1 MLYAKSNP
9 IETLR
14 EHTDE
19 LLEQRDILKCCYETS
34 INKLDFLGKEKFW
47 KWLDFVI
54 EFHDVGKAFSPFQKL
69 IRSRMDIEINEPE
82 ILTDLENNIG
92 HNFIS
97 PAFINYGYLDI
108 EDDWDLMDVLI
119 QIIVY
124 HHERD
129 IFIDEEFKD
138 LVQKALDKDLINKV
152 DEIQNEF
159 NIRYHIKTK
168 ELSNIYLQGIEKR
181 IDKNHKYYNL
191 YIMLK
196 GILHR
201 LDHSASA
208 HEVVECSSVM
218 NIGEQTENYLMKEFG
233 SLREVQSFA
242 KSNID
247 KNIILIASTGVGK
260 TETALIWIDKDKAF
274 FTLPLR
280 VSINALFDRTKN
292 IAGVEES
299 NDAFLGL
306 LHSTAVD
313 YLEES
318 NQENSNEIVDLAKL
332 LSCKLTFSTIDQIF
346 KFPFLYRGYEKVYS
360 TLAYSKVV
368 IDEIQAY
375 SPEIAAV
382 LVKGIEMI
390 HKIGGKFMI
399 MTATMPTIYID
410 ELEKR
415 GVIERGVRDSNIA
428 ESTYNTRKIRHCI
441 AIVKN
446 SIDENLEKIIQSG
459 MNKKILVIVNTVKSA
474 VEKYELIEEIVKSK
488 GIDINVNLLHS
499 MYIQEDRVKLE
510 KYIKEFASS
519 NSKGIWITT
528 QLVEA
533 SLDIDFDELHTEN
546 STLDSLFQR
555 FGRCY
560 RSREYEENSPNIFIY
575 TEKATGIGSIYDKDI
590 VEKGLELLEGTI
602 NDEAYFKITE
612 DDKVKMVDKLYS
624 KESLKGTA
632 FQKNFNRA
640 LEILDTITP
649 YSLGS
654 REAQNILRN
663 IEGYTVIPEDI
674 YNKIEETLIKDYKN
688 LGQEL
693 TEAYSNEDQQ
703 LIHEIKSKRKKV
715 RREII
720 KKSVNIPKYKA
731 KQNIV
736 DIDVKGLEDLKIL
749 LYKYDIHEN
758 KHTKQIFGKGV
769 LMDKEME
776 QII

>member
-9 IETLR
+9 VETLR

-19 LLEQRDILKCCYETS
+19 LLKQMNVLRESYGKN
-34 INKLDFLGKEKFW
+34 INSLDFLEEEIFW
-47 KWLDFVI
+47 QLLDFVI
-54 EFHDVGKAFSPFQKL
+54 EFHDIGKAFSPFQEL
-69 IRSRMDIEINEPE
+69 IKSRMDTKINEPK
-82 ILTDLENNIG
+82 IVTHLENNVG
-92 HNFIS
+92 HNYLS
-97 PAFINYGYLDI
+97 PAFIDYSYIDRKKNKELRA
-108 EDDWDLMDVLI
+108 VLN
-119 QIIVY
+119 QVIVY

-129 IFIDEEFKD
+129 IFIDKDFKN
-138 LVQKALDKDLINKV
+138 LIQKILDEDLINKV
-152 DEIQNEF
+152 YELQHEF
-159 NIRYHIKTK
+159 KVRYPIKTEK
-168 ELSNIYLQGIEKR
+168 LSKVYLQSVEKR

-208 HEVVECSSVM
+208 HEIVECNSNM
-218 NIGEQTENYLMKEFG
+218 NIGEYTEKHLVKEFG

-242 KSNID
+242 KSNRN
-247 KNIILIASTGVGK
+247 KNIILIASTGMGK

-292 IAGVEES
+292 IIGVGEA
-299 NDAFLGL
+299 NDTFLGL
-306 LHSTAVD
+306 LHSTAID

-318 NQENSNEIVDLAKL
+318 NQGNSNEIVDLAKL

-390 HKIGGKFMI
+390 HKIGGRFMI

-410 ELEKR
+410 ELKKR
-415 GVIERGVRDSNIA
+415 GVMNSNLA
-428 ESTYNTRKIRHCI
+428 DLTCNTEKIRHCVS
-441 AIVKN
+441 IVEN
-446 SIDENLEKIIQSG
+446 SIDENLGKIIQSG
-459 MNKKILVIVNTVKSA
+459 MNKKVLVIVNTVKSA
-474 VEKYELIEEIVKSK
+474 VEKYELIEEIVKPK
-488 GIDINVNLLHS
+488 GIDVNLNLLHS
-499 MYIQEDRVKLE
+499 MYIQEDRAKLE
-510 KYIKEFASS
+510 KYIKEFADSDS
-519 NSKGIWITT
+519 NGIWITT

-590 VEKGLELLEGTI
+590 VEKGLELLKTFI
-602 NDEAYFKITE
+602 NGKEC
-612 DDKVKMVDKLYS
+612 VKMKEKYKVEMVKILYS
-624 KESLKGTA
+624 KESLEGTA
-632 FQKNFNRA
+632 FEKRFTSA
-640 LEILDTITP
+640 LNILDTITP

-654 REAQNILRN
+654 KDAQNILRN

-674 YNKIEETLIKDYKN
+674 YNKIEETLIKDYEE

-693 TEAYSNEDQQ
+693 INAYSNDDRQ
-703 LIHEIKSKRKKV
+703 LINKIKSKRKKA

-720 KKSVNIPKYKA
+720 KKTVNLPIYKA
-731 KQNIV
+731 KQNVI
-736 DIDVKGLEDLKIL
+736 DIQVKGLEDLKIL

-769 LMDKEME
+769 LISNEID
-776 QII
+776 QFI

>member
-9 IETLR
+9 VETLR

-19 LLEQRDILKCCYETS
+19 LLKQMNILRDYYGTNITSLNFLK
-34 INKLDFLGKEKFW
+34 KERFW
-47 KWLDFVI
+47 QLLDFVI

-69 IRSRMDIEINEPE
+69 IRSRMDIETNESK
-82 ILTDLENNIG
+82 IVTHLENNIG
-92 HNFIS
+92 HNYLS
-97 PAFINYGYLDI
+97 PAFIDYSSIDRSRDRELRA
-108 EDDWDLMDVLI
+108 VLN
-119 QIIVY
+119 QVIVY

-129 IFIDEEFKD
+129 TFIDKDFRNLIQKILEE
-138 LVQKALDKDLINKV
+138 DLINKV
-152 DEIQNEF
+152 YELQHEF
-159 NIRYHIKTK
+159 KIRYPIRT
-168 ELSNIYLQGIEKR
+168 EQLSKAYIQSVIKR
-181 IDKNHKYYNL
+181 IDKNHKYYHL

-208 HEVVECSSVM
+208 HEVVECNSVI
-218 NIGEQTENYLMKEFG
+218 NVGEHTENYLMKEFG

-242 KSNID
+242 KSNRD

-306 LHSTAVD
+306 LHSTAID

-410 ELEKR
+410 ELKKR
-415 GVIERGVRDSNIA
+415 GVIDSNLA
-428 ESTYNTRKIRHCI
+428 ELTCNTEKIRHCVS
-441 AIVKN
+441 IVES
-446 SIDENLEKIIQSG
+446 SINENLDKIIQSG
-459 MNKKILVIVNTVKSA
+459 INKKVLVIVNTVKSA

-488 GIDINVNLLHS
+488 GIDTNLNLLHS
-499 MYIQEDRVKLE
+499 MYTQEDRARLE
-510 KYIKEFASS
+510 KYIKEFA
-519 NSKGIWITT
+519 NSDRNGIWITT

-560 RSREYEENSPNIFIY
+560 RSREYKENSPNIFVY

-590 VEKGLELLEGTI
+590 VEKGLELLKNSIKRKECLKM
-602 NDEAYFKITE
+602 EEKYKVEMVKI
-612 DDKVKMVDKLYS
+612 LYS
-624 KESLKGTA
+624 KESLEDTDFKEKFTS
-632 FQKNFNRA
+632 A
-640 LEILDTITP
+640 LDILDTITP

-654 REAQNILRN
+654 KDAQDILRN

-674 YNKIEETLIKDYKN
+674 YNEIEETLIKNYKN

-693 TEAYSNEDQQ
+693 TEAYSNEDRQ
-703 LIHEIKSKRKKV
+703 LIHEIKSKRKKI

-736 DIDVKGLEDLKIL
+736 DINVKGLEDLKIL

-758 KHTKQIFGKGV
+758 EHTKQIFGKGV
-769 LMDKEME
+769 LIDKEVD

>member
-9 IETLR
+9 VETLR

-19 LLEQRDILKCCYETS
+19 LLKQMNVLRESYGKN
-34 INKLDFLGKEKFW
+34 INSLDFLEEEIFW
-47 KWLDFVI
+47 QLLDFVI
-54 EFHDVGKAFSPFQKL
+54 EFHDIGKAFSPFQEL
-69 IRSRMDIEINEPE
+69 IKSRMDTKINEPK
-82 ILTDLENNIG
+82 IVTYLENNVG
-92 HNFIS
+92 HNYLS
-97 PAFINYGYLDI
+97 PAFIDYSYIGRKKNKELRA
-108 EDDWDLMDVLI
+108 VLN
-119 QIIVY
+119 QVIVY

-129 IFIDEEFKD
+129 IFIDKDFKN
-138 LVQKALDKDLINKV
+138 LIQKILDEDLINKV
-152 DEIQNEF
+152 YELQHEF
-159 NIRYHIKTK
+159 KVRYPIKTEK
-168 ELSNIYLQGIEKR
+168 LSKVYLQSVEKR

-208 HEVVECSSVM
+208 HEVVECNNVI

-233 SLREVQSFA
+233 SLREAQSFA
-242 KSNID
+242 KSNRN
-247 KNIILIASTGVGK
+247 KNIILIASTGMGK

-280 VSINALFDRTKN
+280 VSINALFDRAKN
-292 IAGVEES
+292 IVGVGES
-299 NDAFLGL
+299 NDTFLGL
-306 LHSTAVD
+306 LHSTAID

-318 NQENSNEIVDLAKL
+318 NQENSSEIVDLAKL

-390 HKIGGKFMI
+390 HKIGGRFMI

-410 ELEKR
+410 ELKKR
-415 GVIERGVRDSNIA
+415 GVMNSNLA
-428 ESTYNTRKIRHCI
+428 ELTCNTEKIRHCVS
-441 AIVKN
+441 IVEN
-446 SIDENLEKIIQSG
+446 SIDENLGKIIQSG
-459 MNKKILVIVNTVKSA
+459 MNKKVLVIVNTVKSA
-474 VEKYELIEEIVKSK
+474 VEKYELIEEIVKPK
-488 GIDINVNLLHS
+488 GIDVNLNLLHS
-499 MYIQEDRVKLE
+499 MYIQEDRAKLE
-510 KYIKEFASS
+510 KYIKEFA
-519 NSKGIWITT
+519 NSDRNGIWITT

-590 VEKGLELLEGTI
+590 VEKGLELLKTFI
-602 NDEAYFKITE
+602 NGKEC
-612 DDKVKMVDKLYS
+612 VKMKEKYKVEMVKILYS
-624 KESLKGTA
+624 KESLEGTA
-632 FQKNFNRA
+632 FEKRFTSA
-640 LEILDTITP
+640 LNILDTITP

-654 REAQNILRN
+654 KDAQNILRN

-674 YNKIEETLIKDYKN
+674 YNKIEETLIKDYEE

-693 TEAYSNEDQQ
+693 INAYSNDDRQ
-703 LIHEIKSKRKKV
+703 LINKIKSKRKKA

-720 KKSVNIPKYKA
+720 KKTVNLPIYKA
-731 KQNIV
+731 KQNVI
-736 DIDVKGLEDLKIL
+736 DIQVKGLEDLKIL
-749 LYKYDIHEN
+749 LYKYDIYEN

-769 LMDKEME
+769 LISNEID
-776 QII
+776 QFI

>member
-9 IETLR
+9 VETLR

-19 LLEQRDILKCCYETS
+19 LLKQMNILREYYGTS
-34 INKLDFLGKEKFW
+34 INSLNFLDEEMFW
-47 KWLDFVI
+47 KLLDFVI
-54 EFHDVGKAFSPFQKL
+54 EFHDIGKAFSPFQKL
-69 IRSRMDIEINEPE
+69 IRSRMSIETNEPE
-82 ILTDLENNIG
+82 IVTHLENDIG
-92 HNFIS
+92 HNYIS
-97 PAFINYGYLDI
+97 PAFIDYSRVDMGKDR
-108 EDDWDLMDVLI
+108 ELMSVLN
-119 QIIVY
+119 QVIVY

-129 IFIDEEFKD
+129 VFIDKDFKC
-138 LVQKALDKDLINKV
+138 LIQKLLDEDLINKV
-152 DEIQNEF
+152 YELQNDF
-159 NIRYHIKTK
+159 KVRYPIKTK
-168 ELSNIYLQGIEKR
+168 KLSKVYLQSVEKR
-181 IDKNHKYYNL
+181 IDKNHRYYNL

-208 HEVVECSSVM
+208 HEVVECNSNM
-218 NIGEQTENYLMKEFG
+218 NIGEYTEKHLIKEFG
-233 SLREVQSFA
+233 SLREVQAFA
-242 KSNID
+242 KLNRS
-247 KNIILIASTGVGK
+247 KNIILIASTGMGK

-280 VSINALFDRTKN
+280 VSINALFDRAKN
-292 IAGVEES
+292 IVGVGDS
-299 NDAFLGL
+299 NDTFLGL

-313 YLEES
+313 YLEEG

-346 KFPFLYRGYEKVYS
+346 KFPFLYKGYEKVYS

-390 HKIGGKFMI
+390 HKIGGRFMI

-410 ELEKR
+410 ELKKR
-415 GVIERGVRDSNIA
+415 GVIDSNIA
-428 ESTYNTRKIRHCI
+428 ILTKNTTKIRHCV

-446 SIDENLEKIIQSG
+446 LIDKNLEKIIQSG
-459 MNKKILVIVNTVKSA
+459 MNKKVLVIVNTVKSA

-499 MYIQEDRVKLE
+499 MYIQEDRAKLE
-510 KYIKEFASS
+510 KYIKEFA
-519 NSKGIWITT
+519 NSDRNGIWITT

-560 RSREYEENSPNIFIY
+560 RNREYKENSPNIFIY
-575 TEKATGIGSIYDKDI
+575 TEKATGIGSIYDETI
-590 VEKGLELLEGTI
+590 VKNGLELLKAFI
-602 NDEAYFKITE
+602 NGKEC
-612 DDKVKMVDKLYS
+612 VKMEEKYKVEMVKILYS
-624 KESLKGTA
+624 KESLEGTA
-632 FQKNFNRA
+632 FKKRFTSA
-640 LEILDTITP
+640 LNILDTITP

-654 REAQNILRN
+654 KDAQNILRN

-674 YNKIEETLIKDYKN
+674 YNKIEETLIKNYKN

-693 TEAYSNEDQQ
+693 TEAYSNEDRQ
-703 LIHEIKSKRKKV
+703 LINEIKSKRKKA

-720 KKSVNIPKYKA
+720 KKSVNIPVYKA

-736 DIDVKGLEDLKIL
+736 DINIKGLEDLKIL

-769 LMDKEME
+769 IIGKEID
-776 QII
+776 QFI

>member
-9 IETLR
+9 VETLR

-19 LLEQRDILKCCYETS
+19 LLKQMNMLRECYGTN
-34 INKLDFLGKEKFW
+34 INSLNFLEVERFW
-47 KWLDFVI
+47 QLLDFVI
-54 EFHDVGKAFSPFQKL
+54 EFHDIGKAFSPFQKL
-69 IRSRMDIEINEPE
+69 IRSRMDIEVNEPK
-82 ILTDLENNIG
+82 IVTHLENNIG
-92 HNFIS
+92 HNYLS
-97 PAFINYGYLDI
+97 PAFIDYRYIDRKKDRELRA
-108 EDDWDLMDVLI
+108 VLI
-119 QIIVY
+119 QVIVY

-129 IFIDEEFKD
+129 VFIDKD
-138 LVQKALDKDLINKV
+138 FRNLIQKILDEDLINKGY
-152 DEIQNEF
+152 ELQHEF
-159 NIRYHIKTK
+159 KVRYPIRTE
-168 ELSNIYLQGIEKR
+168 ELSNTYLQSVIKR

-208 HEVVECSSVM
+208 HEIVECNSNM
-218 NIGEQTENYLMKEFG
+218 NIGEYTEKHLVKEFG

-242 KSNID
+242 KSNRN
-247 KNIILIASTGVGK
+247 KNIILIASTGMGK

-280 VSINALFDRTKN
+280 VSINALFDRAKN
-292 IAGVEES
+292 IIGVGEA
-299 NDAFLGL
+299 NDTFLGL
-306 LHSTAVD
+306 LHSTAID

-410 ELEKR
+410 ELKKR
-415 GVIERGVRDSNIA
+415 DVIDSNLA
-428 ESTYNTRKIRHCI
+428 DLTCNTEKIRHCVS
-441 AIVKN
+441 IVEN
-446 SIDENLEKIIQSG
+446 SIDENLDKIIQSG
-459 MNKKILVIVNTVKSA
+459 MNKKVLVIVNTVKSA
-474 VEKYELIEEIVKSK
+474 VEKYELIEEIVKTK
-488 GIDINVNLLHS
+488 GVDVNLNLLHS
-499 MYIQEDRVKLE
+499 MYIQEDRAKLE
-510 KYIKEFASS
+510 KYIKEFA
-519 NSKGIWITT
+519 NSDRNGIWITT

-590 VEKGLELLEGTI
+590 VEKGLELLKTFI
-602 NDEAYFKITE
+602 NGKEC
-612 DDKVKMVDKLYS
+612 VKMKEKYKVEMVKILYS
-624 KESLKGTA
+624 KESLEGTA
-632 FQKNFNRA
+632 FEKRFTSA
-640 LEILDTITP
+640 LNILDTITP

-654 REAQNILRN
+654 KDAQNILRN

-674 YNKIEETLIKDYKN
+674 YNKIEKTLLKDYEA
-688 LGQEL
+688 LGKEL
-693 TEAYSNEDQQ
+693 TEAYSNEDRES
-703 LIHEIKSKRKKV
+703 INEIKSKRKK
-715 RREII
+715 
-720 KKSVNIPKYKA
+720 S
-731 KQNIV
+731 
-736 DIDVKGLEDLKIL
+736 
-749 LYKYDIHEN
+749 
-758 KHTKQIFGKGV
+758 
-769 LMDKEME
+769 
-776 QII
+776 

>member
-9 IETLR
+9 VETLR

-19 LLEQRDILKCCYETS
+19 LLKQMNILREYYGTS
-34 INKLDFLGKEKFW
+34 INSLNFLDEEMFW
-47 KWLDFVI
+47 KLLDFVI
-54 EFHDVGKAFSPFQKL
+54 EFHDIGKAFSPFQKL
-69 IRSRMDIEINEPE
+69 IRSRMSIETNEPE
-82 ILTDLENNIG
+82 IVTHLENDIG
-92 HNFIS
+92 HNYIS
-97 PAFINYGYLDI
+97 PAFIDYSRVDMGKDR
-108 EDDWDLMDVLI
+108 ELMSVLN
-119 QIIVY
+119 QVIVY

-129 IFIDEEFKD
+129 VFIDKDFKC
-138 LVQKALDKDLINKV
+138 LIQKLLDEDLINKV
-152 DEIQNEF
+152 YELQNDF
-159 NIRYHIKTK
+159 KVRYPIKTK
-168 ELSNIYLQGIEKR
+168 KLSKVYLQSVEKR
-181 IDKNHKYYNL
+181 IDKNHRYYNL
-191 YIMLK
+191 YVMLK

-208 HEVVECSSVM
+208 HEVVECNSNM
-218 NIGEQTENYLMKEFG
+218 NIGEYTEKHLIKEFG
-233 SLREVQSFA
+233 SLREVQAFA
-242 KSNID
+242 KLNRS
-247 KNIILIASTGVGK
+247 KNIILIASTGMGK

-280 VSINALFDRTKN
+280 VSINALFDRAKN
-292 IAGVEES
+292 IVGVEDS
-299 NDAFLGL
+299 NDTFLGL

-346 KFPFLYRGYEKVYS
+346 KFPFLYKGYEKVYS

-390 HKIGGKFMI
+390 HKIGGRFMI

-410 ELEKR
+410 ELKKR
-415 GVIERGVRDSNIA
+415 GVIDSNIA
-428 ESTYNTRKIRHCI
+428 ILTKNTTKIRHCV

-446 SIDENLEKIIQSG
+446 SIDKNLEKIIQSG
-459 MNKKILVIVNTVKSA
+459 MNKKVLVIVNTVKSA

-499 MYIQEDRVKLE
+499 MYIQEDRAKLE
-510 KYIKEFASS
+510 KYIKEFA
-519 NSKGIWITT
+519 NSDRNGIWITT

-560 RSREYEENSPNIFIY
+560 RNREYKENSPNIFIY
-575 TEKATGIGSIYDKDI
+575 TEKATGIGSIYDETI
-590 VEKGLELLEGTI
+590 VKNGLELLKAFI
-602 NDEAYFKITE
+602 NGKEC
-612 DDKVKMVDKLYS
+612 VKMEEKYKVEMVKILYS
-624 KESLKGTA
+624 KESLEGTA
-632 FQKNFNRA
+632 FKKRFTSA
-640 LEILDTITP
+640 LNILDTITP

-654 REAQNILRN
+654 KDAQNILRN

-674 YNKIEETLIKDYKN
+674 YNKIEETLIKNYKN

-693 TEAYSNEDQQ
+693 TEAYSNEDRQ
-703 LIHEIKSKRKKV
+703 LINEIKSKRKKA

-720 KKSVNIPKYKA
+720 KKSVNIPVYKA

-736 DIDVKGLEDLKIL
+736 DINIKGLEDLKIL

-769 LMDKEME
+769 IIGKEID
-776 QII
+776 QFI

>member
-1 MLYAKSNP
+1 MIYAKSNP
-9 IETLR
+9 VETLR

-19 LLEQRDILKCCYETS
+19 LLEQRNILKCCYDTS

-47 KWLDFVI
+47 EWLDFVI
-54 EFHDVGKAFSPFQKL
+54 EFHDVGKVFSPFQKL

-82 ILTDLENNIG
+82 IITNLENNIG

-108 EDDWDLMDVLI
+108 EDDWDLMDMLNQV
-119 QIIVY
+119 IVY

-129 IFIDEEFKD
+129 IFIDEDFKD
-138 LVQKALDKDLINKV
+138 LVQKVLDKDLINKV

-159 NIRYHIKTK
+159 NVRYHIKTK
-168 ELSNIYLQGIEKR
+168 KLSNIYLQGIEKR

-191 YIMLK
+191 YVMLK

-208 HEVVECSSVM
+208 HEVVECNSNM
-218 NIGEQTENYLMKEFG
+218 NIGEYTEKHLIKEFG
-233 SLREVQSFA
+233 SLREVQAFA
-242 KSNID
+242 KLNRS
-247 KNIILIASTGVGK
+247 KNIILIASTGMGK

-274 FTLPLR
+274 FTLPLK
-280 VSINALFDRTKN
+280 VSINALFDRAKN
-292 IAGVEES
+292 IVGVEDS
-299 NDAFLGL
+299 NDTFLGL

-346 KFPFLYRGYEKVYS
+346 KFPFLYKGYEKVYS

-390 HKIGGKFMI
+390 HKIGGRFMI

-410 ELEKR
+410 ELKKR
-415 GVIERGVRDSNIA
+415 GVIDSNIA
-428 ESTYNTRKIRHCI
+428 ILTKNTTKIRHCV

-446 SIDENLEKIIQSG
+446 SIDKNLEKIIQSG
-459 MNKKILVIVNTVKSA
+459 MNKKVLVIVNTVKSA

-499 MYIQEDRVKLE
+499 MYIQEDRAKLE
-510 KYIKEFASS
+510 KYIKEFA
-519 NSKGIWITT
+519 NSDRNGIWITT

-560 RSREYEENSPNIFIY
+560 RSREYKENSPNIFIY
-575 TEKATGIGSIYDKDI
+575 TEKATGIGSIYDETI
-590 VEKGLELLEGTI
+590 VKNGLELLKAFI
-602 NDEAYFKITE
+602 NGKEC
-612 DDKVKMVDKLYS
+612 VKMEEKYKVEMVKILYS
-624 KESLKGTA
+624 KESLEGTA
-632 FQKNFNRA
+632 FKKRFTSA
-640 LEILDTITP
+640 LNILDTITP

-654 REAQNILRN
+654 KDAQNILRN

-674 YNKIEETLIKDYKN
+674 YNKIEETLVKDYKV
-688 LGQEL
+688 LGKEL
-693 TEAYSNEDQQ
+693 TEAYSNEDRQ
-703 LIHEIKSKRKKV
+703 LINEIKSKRKKA

-720 KKSVNIPKYKA
+720 KKSVNIPIYKA

-736 DIDVKGLEDLKIL
+736 DINIKGLEDLKIL

-769 LMDKEME
+769 IIGKEID
-776 QII
+776 QFI

>member
-19 LLEQRDILKCCYETS
+19 LLEQRNILKCCYDTS
-34 INKLDFLGKEKFW
+34 INKLDFLGKEEFW

-54 EFHDVGKAFSPFQKL
+54 EFHDVGKSFSPFQKL

-82 ILTDLENNIG
+82 IITNLENNIG

-97 PAFINYGYLDI
+97 PAFINYGCLNI
-108 EDDWDLMDVLI
+108 EDDWDLMDVLN

-129 IFIDEEFKD
+129 IFIDEDFKD
-138 LVQKALDKDLINKV
+138 LVQKVLDKDLINKV
-152 DEIQNEF
+152 GQIKSEF
-159 NIRYHIKTK
+159 NIRYPIKTK
-168 ELSNIYLQGIEKR
+168 KLSNIYLQGIEKR

-191 YIMLK
+191 YVMLK

-208 HEVVECSSVM
+208 HEVVECNSNM
-218 NIGEQTENYLMKEFG
+218 NIGEHTENYLMKEFG
-233 SLREVQSFA
+233 SLREAQSFA
-242 KSNID
+242 KSNRD
-247 KNIILIASTGVGK
+247 KNIILIASTGIGK

-280 VSINALFDRTKN
+280 ISINALFDRAKN
-292 IAGVEES
+292 IAGVEDS
-299 NDAFLGL
+299 NDTFLGL
-306 LHSTAVD
+306 LHSTAID

-410 ELEKR
+410 ELKKR
-415 GVIERGVRDSNIA
+415 GVMDSNLT
-428 ESTYNTRKIRHCI
+428 ELTCNTEKIRHCVS
-441 AIVKN
+441 IVES
-446 SIDENLEKIIQSG
+446 SINENLDKIIQSG
-459 MNKKILVIVNTVKSA
+459 ISKKVLVIVNTVKSA
-474 VEKYELIEEIVKSK
+474 VEKYELIEDMISSK
-488 GIDINVNLLHS
+488 GIDTNVNLLHS
-499 MYIQEDRVKLE
+499 MYIQEDRAKLE
-510 KYIKEFASS
+510 KYIKEFADSDS
-519 NSKGIWITT
+519 NGIWVTT

-546 STLDSLFQR
+546 SILDSLFQR

-575 TEKATGIGSIYDKDI
+575 TEKATGIGSIYDEKI
-590 VEKGLELLEGTI
+590 VKNGLELLKTSI
-602 NDEAYFKITE
+602 NGKECLRMEEKHKVEMVKI
-612 DDKVKMVDKLYS
+612 LYS
-624 KESLKGTA
+624 KESLEGTD
-632 FQKNFNRA
+632 FKKKFTSA
-640 LEILDTITP
+640 LNILDTITP

-654 REAQNILRN
+654 KDAQNILRN

-693 TEAYSNEDQQ
+693 KEAYSNEDQQ

-758 KHTKQIFGKGV
+758 EHTKQIFGKGV
-769 LMDKEME
+769 LIDKEVE

>member
-9 IETLR
+9 VETLR
-14 EHTDE
+14 EHTNE
-19 LLEQRDILKCCYETS
+19 LLEQRNLLKYCYNTS

-47 KWLDFVI
+47 EWLDFVI

-82 ILTDLENNIG
+82 IITNLENNIG

-108 EDDWDLMDVLI
+108 EDDWDLMDVLN

-129 IFIDEEFKD
+129 IFIDEDFKD
-138 LVQKALDKDLINKV
+138 LVQKVLDKDLINKV

-208 HEVVECSSVM
+208 HEIVECNSNM
-218 NIGEQTENYLMKEFG
+218 NIGEYTEKHLVKEFG

-242 KSNID
+242 KSNRN
-247 KNIILIASTGVGK
+247 KNIILIASTGMGK

-280 VSINALFDRTKN
+280 VSINALFDRAKN
-292 IAGVEES
+292 IVGVGES
-299 NDAFLGL
+299 NDTLLGL
-306 LHSTAVD
+306 LHSTAID
-313 YLEES
+313 YLEEN

-346 KFPFLYRGYEKVYS
+346 KFPFLYKGYEKVYS

-390 HKIGGKFMI
+390 HKIGGRFMI
-399 MTATMPTIYID
+399 MTATMPKIYID

-415 GVIERGVRDSNIA
+415 GVIDSNIA
-428 ESTYNTRKIRHCI
+428 KAIYNTKKIRHCVS
-441 AIVKN
+441 IVEN
-446 SIDENLEKIIQSG
+446 SIDGSLEKVIQSG
-459 MNKKILVIVNTVKSA
+459 MNKKVLVIVNTVKSA
-474 VEKYELIEEIVKSK
+474 IEKYELIEDIVKSK

-510 KYIKEFASS
+510 KYIKEFADSDS
-519 NSKGIWITT
+519 NGIWITT

-560 RSREYEENSPNIFIY
+560 RSREYEETSPNIFIY
-575 TEKATGIGSIYDKDI
+575 TEKVTGIGSIYDKKI
-590 VEKGLELLEGTI
+590 IKKGLELLRGYI
-602 NDEAYFKITE
+602 KNKVFFKITE
-612 DDKVKMVDKLYS
+612 DDKVEMVNKLYS
-624 KESLKGTA
+624 KEGLKETD
-632 FQKNFNRA
+632 FQENFNRA
-640 LEILDTITP
+640 LDILDTITP

-654 REAQNILRN
+654 KEAQNILRN

-674 YNKIEETLIKDYKN
+674 YNKIEKTLIKDYEE

-693 TEAYSNEDQQ
+693 TEAYSNDDRE
-703 LIHEIKSKRKKV
+703 LINEIKFKRKKA

-720 KKSVNIPKYKA
+720 KKTVNLPIYKA
-731 KQNIV
+731 KQNIM
-736 DIDVKGLEDLKIL
+736 DIKVKGLEDLKIL

-758 KHTKQIFGKGV
+758 EHTKQIFGKGV
-769 LMDKEME
+769 IIGKEID
-776 QII
+776 QFI

>member
-1 MLYAKSNP
+1 MIYAKSNP
-9 IETLR
+9 VETLR

-19 LLEQRDILKCCYETS
+19 LLKQMNVLRECYGTN
-34 INKLDFLGKEKFW
+34 INRLNFLEEERFW
-47 KWLDFVI
+47 QLLDFVI
-54 EFHDVGKAFSPFQKL
+54 EFHDIGKSFSPFQKL
-69 IRSRMDIEINEPE
+69 IRSKIDIETNEPK
-82 ILTDLENNIG
+82 IVTHLENNVG
-92 HNFIS
+92 HNYLS
-97 PAFINYGYLDI
+97 PAFIDYSYVDKEKDRELRA
-108 EDDWDLMDVLI
+108 VLN
-119 QIIVY
+119 QVIVY

-129 IFIDEEFKD
+129 IFIDKDFKT
-138 LVQKALDKDLINKV
+138 LIQKILDEDLINKV
-152 DEIQNEF
+152 YELQHEFKVRYPIRTEKLSKVYIQSV
-159 NIRYHIKTK
+159 I
-168 ELSNIYLQGIEKR
+168 KR

-208 HEVVECSSVM
+208 HEIVECNSNM
-218 NIGEQTENYLMKEFG
+218 NIGEYTEKHLVKEFG

-242 KSNID
+242 KSNRN
-247 KNIILIASTGVGK
+247 KNIILIASTGMGK

-280 VSINALFDRTKN
+280 VSINALFDRAKN
-292 IAGVEES
+292 IVGVGES
-299 NDAFLGL
+299 NDTFLGL
-306 LHSTAVD
+306 LHSTAID
-313 YLEES
+313 YLEEN

-346 KFPFLYRGYEKVYS
+346 KFPFLYKGYEKVYS

-390 HKIGGKFMI
+390 HKIGGRFMI
-399 MTATMPTIYID
+399 MTATMPKIYID

-415 GVIERGVRDSNIA
+415 GVIDSNIA
-428 ESTYNTRKIRHCI
+428 KATYNTKKIRHCVS
-441 AIVKN
+441 IVEN
-446 SIDENLEKIIQSG
+446 SIDGSLEKVIQSG
-459 MNKKILVIVNTVKSA
+459 MNKKVLVIVNTVKSA
-474 VEKYELIEEIVKSK
+474 IEKYELVEDIVKSK

-499 MYIQEDRVKLE
+499 MYIQEDRAKLE
-510 KYIKEFASS
+510 KYIKEFADSDS
-519 NSKGIWITT
+519 NGIWITT

-560 RSREYEENSPNIFIY
+560 RSREYEETSPNIFIY
-575 TEKATGIGSIYDKDI
+575 TEKATGIGSIYDKKI
-590 VEKGLELLEGTI
+590 IKKGLELLRGYI
-602 NDEAYFKITE
+602 KNKVFFKITE
-612 DDKVKMVDKLYS
+612 DDKVEMVNKLYS
-624 KESLKGTA
+624 KEGLKETD
-632 FQKNFNRA
+632 FQENFNRA
-640 LEILDTITP
+640 LDILDTITP

-654 REAQNILRN
+654 KEAQNILRN

-674 YNKIEETLIKDYKN
+674 YNKIEKTLIKDYEE

-693 TEAYSNEDQQ
+693 TEAYSNDDRE
-703 LIHEIKSKRKKV
+703 LINEIKFKRKKA

-720 KKSVNIPKYKA
+720 KKTVNLPIYKA
-731 KQNIV
+731 KQNIM
-736 DIDVKGLEDLKIL
+736 DIKVKGLEDLKIL

-758 KHTKQIFGKGV
+758 EHTKQIFGKGV
-769 LMDKEME
+769 IIGKEID
-776 QII
+776 QFI

>member
-9 IETLR
+9 VETLR

-19 LLEQRDILKCCYETS
+19 LLKQMNILREYYGTS
-34 INKLDFLGKEKFW
+34 INSLNFLDEEMFW
-47 KWLDFVI
+47 KLLDFVI
-54 EFHDVGKAFSPFQKL
+54 EFHDIGKAFSPFQKL
-69 IRSRMDIEINEPE
+69 IRSRMSIETNEPE
-82 ILTDLENNIG
+82 IVTHLENDIG
-92 HNFIS
+92 HNYIS
-97 PAFINYGYLDI
+97 PAFIDYSRVDMGKDR
-108 EDDWDLMDVLI
+108 ELMSVLN
-119 QIIVY
+119 QVIVY

-129 IFIDEEFKD
+129 VFIDKDFKC
-138 LVQKALDKDLINKV
+138 LIQKLLDEDLINKV
-152 DEIQNEF
+152 YELQNDF
-159 NIRYHIKTK
+159 KVRYPIKTK
-168 ELSNIYLQGIEKR
+168 KLSKVYLQSVEKR
-181 IDKNHKYYNL
+181 IDKNHRYYNL

-208 HEVVECSSVM
+208 HEVVECNSNM
-218 NIGEQTENYLMKEFG
+218 NIGEYTEKHLIKEFG
-233 SLREVQSFA
+233 SLREVQAFA
-242 KSNID
+242 KLNKS
-247 KNIILIASTGVGK
+247 KNIILIASTGMGK

-280 VSINALFDRTKN
+280 VSINALFDRAKN
-292 IAGVEES
+292 IVGIKDS
-299 NDAFLGL
+299 NDTFLGL

-332 LSCKLTFSTIDQIF
+332 LSCKLTFSTIEQIF
-346 KFPFLYRGYEKVYS
+346 KFPFLYKGYEKVYS

-390 HKIGGKFMI
+390 HKIGGRFMI

-410 ELEKR
+410 ELKKR
-415 GVIERGVRDSNIA
+415 GVIDSNIA
-428 ESTYNTRKIRHCI
+428 ILTKNTTKIRHCV

-446 SIDENLEKIIQSG
+446 SIDKNLEKIIQSG
-459 MNKKILVIVNTVKSA
+459 MNKKVLVIVNTVKSA

-499 MYIQEDRVKLE
+499 MYIQEDRAKLE
-510 KYIKEFASS
+510 KYIKEFA
-519 NSKGIWITT
+519 NSDRNGIWITT

-560 RSREYEENSPNIFIY
+560 RSREYKENSPNIFIY
-575 TEKATGIGSIYDKDI
+575 TEKATGIGSIYDETI
-590 VEKGLELLEGTI
+590 VKNGLELLKAFI
-602 NDEAYFKITE
+602 NGKEC
-612 DDKVKMVDKLYS
+612 VKMEEKYKVEMVKILYS
-624 KESLKGTA
+624 KESLEGTA
-632 FQKNFNRA
+632 FKKRFTSA
-640 LEILDTITP
+640 LNILDTITP

-654 REAQNILRN
+654 KDAQNILRN

-693 TEAYSNEDQQ
+693 TEAYSNEDRQ
-703 LIHEIKSKRKKV
+703 LINEIKSKRKKA

-720 KKSVNIPKYKA
+720 KKSGNIPIYKA

-736 DIDVKGLEDLKIL
+736 DINIKGLEDLKIL

-769 LMDKEME
+769 IIGKEID
-776 QII
+776 QFI

>member
-9 IETLR
+9 VETLR

-19 LLEQRDILKCCYETS
+19 LLKQMNMLRECYGTN
-34 INKLDFLGKEKFW
+34 INSLNFLEVERFW
-47 KWLDFVI
+47 QLLDFVI
-54 EFHDVGKAFSPFQKL
+54 EFHDIGKAFSPFQKL
-69 IRSRMDIEINEPE
+69 IRSRMDIEVNEPK
-82 ILTDLENNIG
+82 IVTHLENNIG
-92 HNFIS
+92 HNYLS
-97 PAFINYGYLDI
+97 PAFIDYRYIDRKKDRELRA
-108 EDDWDLMDVLI
+108 VLI
-119 QIIVY
+119 QVIVY

-129 IFIDEEFKD
+129 VFIDKD
-138 LVQKALDKDLINKV
+138 FRNLIQKILDEDLINKGY
-152 DEIQNEF
+152 ELQHEF
-159 NIRYHIKTK
+159 KVRYPIRTE
-168 ELSNIYLQGIEKR
+168 ELSNTYLQSVIKR

-208 HEVVECSSVM
+208 HEIVECNSNM
-218 NIGEQTENYLMKEFG
+218 NIGEYTEKHLVKEFG

-242 KSNID
+242 KSNRN
-247 KNIILIASTGVGK
+247 KNIILIASTGMGK

-280 VSINALFDRTKN
+280 VSINALFDRAKN
-292 IAGVEES
+292 IIGVGEA
-299 NDAFLGL
+299 NDTFLGL
-306 LHSTAVD
+306 LHSTAID

-410 ELEKR
+410 ELKKR
-415 GVIERGVRDSNIA
+415 DVIDSNLA
-428 ESTYNTRKIRHCI
+428 DLTCNTEKIRHCVS
-441 AIVKN
+441 IVEN
-446 SIDENLEKIIQSG
+446 SIDENLDKIIQSG
-459 MNKKILVIVNTVKSA
+459 MNKKVLVIVNTVKSA
-474 VEKYELIEEIVKSK
+474 VEKYELIEEIVKTK
-488 GIDINVNLLHS
+488 GVDVNLNLLHS
-499 MYIQEDRVKLE
+499 MYIQEDRAKLE
-510 KYIKEFASS
+510 KYIKEFA
-519 NSKGIWITT
+519 NSDRNGIWITT

-590 VEKGLELLEGTI
+590 VEKGLELLKTFI
-602 NDEAYFKITE
+602 NGKEC
-612 DDKVKMVDKLYS
+612 VKMKEKYKVEMVKILYS
-624 KESLKGTA
+624 KESLEGTA
-632 FQKNFNRA
+632 FEKRFTSA
-640 LEILDTITP
+640 LNILDTITP

-654 REAQNILRN
+654 KDAQNILRN

-674 YNKIEETLIKDYKN
+674 YNKIEKTLLKDYEA
-688 LGQEL
+688 LGKEL
-693 TEAYSNEDQQ
+693 TEAYSNEDRES
-703 LIHEIKSKRKKV
+703 INEIKSKRKKA

-720 KKSVNIPKYKA
+720 KKSVNIPIYKV
-731 KQNIV
+731 KQNIE
-736 DIDVKGLEDLKIL
+736 DINIKGLEDLKIL

-769 LMDKEME
+769 LISNEID
-776 QII
+776 QFI

>member
-9 IETLR
+9 VETLR

-19 LLEQRDILKCCYETS
+19 LLKQMNVLRANYGKN
-34 INKLDFLGKEKFW
+34 INRLDFLDEDIFW
-47 KWLDFVI
+47 QLLDFVI
-54 EFHDVGKAFSPFQKL
+54 EFHDIGKVFSPFQKL
-69 IRSRMDIEINEPE
+69 IRSRIDIEINEPK
-82 ILTDLENNIG
+82 IVTHLENNVG
-92 HNFIS
+92 HNYLS
-97 PAFINYGYLDI
+97 PAFIDYSHIDRKKDKELRA
-108 EDDWDLMDVLI
+108 VLN
-119 QIIVY
+119 QVIVY

-129 IFIDEEFKD
+129 IFIDKDFKN
-138 LVQKALDKDLINKV
+138 LIQKILDEDLINKV
-152 DEIQNEF
+152 YELQHEF
-159 NIRYHIKTK
+159 KVRYPIKTEK
-168 ELSNIYLQGIEKR
+168 LSKVYLQSVEKR

-208 HEVVECSSVM
+208 HEVVECNSVM
-218 NIGEQTENYLMKEFG
+218 NIGEHTENYLMKEFG
-233 SLREVQSFA
+233 SLREAQSFA
-242 KSNID
+242 KSNIN
-247 KNIILIASTGVGK
+247 KNIILIASTGIGK

-280 VSINALFDRTKN
+280 ISINALFDRTKN
-292 IAGVEES
+292 IAGVKDS
-299 NDAFLGL
+299 NDTFLGL

-346 KFPFLYRGYEKVYS
+346 KFPFLYKGYEKVYS

-382 LVKGIEMI
+382 LVKGLEMI
-390 HKIGGKFMI
+390 HKIGGRFMI
-399 MTATMPTIYID
+399 MTATMPTIYIY
-410 ELEKR
+410 ELKKR
-415 GVIERGVRDSNIA
+415 GVIDSNLA
-428 ESTYNTRKIRHCI
+428 ELTCNTEKIRHCVS
-441 AIVKN
+441 IVEN
-446 SIDENLEKIIQSG
+446 SINENLDKIIQSG
-459 MNKKILVIVNTVKSA
+459 MSKKVLVIVNTVKSA
-474 VEKYELIEEIVKSK
+474 VEKYELIEDMISSK
-488 GIDINVNLLHS
+488 GIDTNVNLLHS
-499 MYIQEDRVKLE
+499 MYIQEDRAKLE
-510 KYIKEFASS
+510 KYIKEFADSDS
-519 NSKGIWITT
+519 NGIWVTT

-546 STLDSLFQR
+546 SILDSLFQR

-575 TEKATGIGSIYDKDI
+575 TEKATGIGSIYDEKIVKD
-590 VEKGLELLEGTI
+590 GLELLKVSI
-602 NDEAYFKITE
+602 NGKGYLKMKEKYKVEMVKI
-612 DDKVKMVDKLYS
+612 LYS
-624 KESLKGTA
+624 KESLEGTD
-632 FQKNFNRA
+632 FKKKFTSA
-640 LEILDTITP
+640 LNILDTITP

-654 REAQNILRN
+654 KDAQNILRN

-674 YNKIEETLIKDYKN
+674 YNKIEETLIKNYKN

-693 TEAYSNEDQQ
+693 TEAYSNEDRQ
-703 LIHEIKSKRKKV
+703 LINEIKSKRKKV

-731 KQNIV
+731 KQNIM

-758 KHTKQIFGKGV
+758 EHTKQIFGKGV
-769 LMDKEME
+769 LIGKEID
-776 QII
+776 QFI

>member
-19 LLEQRDILKCCYETS
+19 LLEQRNILKCCYDTS
-34 INKLDFLGKEKFW
+34 INKLDFLGKEEFW

-54 EFHDVGKAFSPFQKL
+54 EFHDVGKSFSPFQKL

-82 ILTDLENNIG
+82 IITNLENNIG

-97 PAFINYGYLDI
+97 PAFINYGCLNID
-108 EDDWDLMDVLI
+108 DDWDLMDVLN

-129 IFIDEEFKD
+129 IFIDEDFKD
-138 LVQKALDKDLINKV
+138 LVQKVLDKDLINKV
-152 DEIQNEF
+152 GQIKSEF
-159 NIRYHIKTK
+159 NIRYPIKTK
-168 ELSNIYLQGIEKR
+168 KLSNIYLQGIEKR

-191 YIMLK
+191 YVMLK

-208 HEVVECSSVM
+208 HEVVECNSNM
-218 NIGEQTENYLMKEFG
+218 NIGEHTENYLMKEFG
-233 SLREVQSFA
+233 SLREAQSFA
-242 KSNID
+242 KSNRD
-247 KNIILIASTGVGK
+247 KNIILIASTGIGK

-280 VSINALFDRTKN
+280 ISINALFDRAKN
-292 IAGVEES
+292 IAGVEDS
-299 NDAFLGL
+299 NDTFLGL
-306 LHSTAVD
+306 LHSTAID

-410 ELEKR
+410 ELKKR
-415 GVIERGVRDSNIA
+415 GVMDSNLA
-428 ESTYNTRKIRHCI
+428 KLTCNTEKIRHCVS
-441 AIVKN
+441 IVES
-446 SIDENLEKIIQSG
+446 SINENLDKIIQSG
-459 MNKKILVIVNTVKSA
+459 ISKKVLVIVNTVKSA
-474 VEKYELIEEIVKSK
+474 VEKYELIEEMISSK
-488 GIDINVNLLHS
+488 GIDTNVNLLHS
-499 MYIQEDRVKLE
+499 MYIQEDRAKLE
-510 KYIKEFASS
+510 KYIKEFADS
-519 NSKGIWITT
+519 NSNGIWVTT

-533 SLDIDFDELHTEN
+533 SIDIDFDELHTEN
-546 STLDSLFQR
+546 SILDSLFQR

-575 TEKATGIGSIYDKDI
+575 TEKATGIGSIYDEKI
-590 VEKGLELLEGTI
+590 VKNGLELLKTSI
-602 NDEAYFKITE
+602 NGKECLRMEEKHKVEMVKI
-612 DDKVKMVDKLYS
+612 LYS
-624 KESLKGTA
+624 KESLEGTD
-632 FQKNFNRA
+632 FKKKFTSA
-640 LEILDTITP
+640 LNILDTITP

-654 REAQNILRN
+654 KDAQNILRN
-663 IEGYTVIPEDI
+663 IEGYTAIPEDI

-758 KHTKQIFGKGV
+758 EHTKQIFGKGV
-769 LMDKEME
+769 LIDKEVE

>member
-1 MLYAKSNP
+1 MLYAKSSP
-9 IETLR
+9 VETLR

-19 LLEQRDILKCCYETS
+19 LLKQMNILREHYGSS
-34 INKLDFLGKEKFW
+34 IKSLNFLDEEEFW
-47 KWLDFVI
+47 ELLDFVI
-54 EFHDVGKAFSPFQKL
+54 EFHDIGKAFSPFQKL
-69 IRSRMDIEINEPE
+69 IRSKMDIETNEPK
-82 ILTDLENNIG
+82 IVTHLENNIG
-92 HNFIS
+92 HNYIS
-97 PAFINYGYLDI
+97 PAFIDYSRVDMGKDR
-108 EDDWDLMDVLI
+108 ELMSVLN
-119 QIIVY
+119 QVIVY

-129 IFIDEEFKD
+129 VFIDKDFKN
-138 LVQKALDKDLINKV
+138 LIQKILDEDLINKV
-152 DEIQNEF
+152 YELQHEF
-159 NIRYHIKTK
+159 KVRYPIKTK
-168 ELSNIYLQGIEKR
+168 KLSKVYLQSVEKR

-208 HEVVECSSVM
+208 HEVVECNSVM
-218 NIGEQTENYLMKEFG
+218 NIGEYTENYLMKEFG
-233 SLREVQSFA
+233 SLREAQSFA
-242 KSNID
+242 KSNRD
-247 KNIILIASTGVGK
+247 KNIILIASTGIGK

-280 VSINALFDRTKN
+280 ISINALFDRAKN
-292 IAGVEES
+292 IAGVEDS
-299 NDAFLGL
+299 NDTFLGL
-306 LHSTAVD
+306 LHSTAIG

-318 NQENSNEIVDLAKL
+318 NQEHSNEIVDLAKL

-410 ELEKR
+410 ELKKR
-415 GVIERGVRDSNIA
+415 GVIDSNLA
-428 ESTYNTRKIRHCI
+428 ELTCNTEKIRHCVS
-441 AIVKN
+441 IVEN
-446 SIDENLEKIIQSG
+446 SINENLDEIIQSG
-459 MNKKILVIVNTVKSA
+459 MSKKVLVIVNTVKSA
-474 VEKYELIEEIVKSK
+474 VEKYELIEDRISLK
-488 GIDINVNLLHS
+488 GIDTNVNLLHS
-499 MYIQEDRVKLE
+499 MYIQEDRAKLE
-510 KYIKEFASS
+510 KYIKEFADSDS
-519 NSKGIWITT
+519 NGIWVTT

-546 STLDSLFQR
+546 SILDSLFQR

-575 TEKATGIGSIYDKDI
+575 TEKATGIGSIYDEKI
-590 VEKGLELLEGTI
+590 VKNGLELLKASI
-602 NDEAYFKITE
+602 NGKEYLKMEEKSKVEMVKI
-612 DDKVKMVDKLYS
+612 LYS
-624 KESLKGTA
+624 KKSLEGTD
-632 FQKNFNRA
+632 FKKKFTSA
-640 LEILDTITP
+640 LNILDTITP

-654 REAQNILRN
+654 KDAQNILRN

-674 YNKIEETLIKDYKN
+674 YNKIEETLIKNYKN

-693 TEAYSNEDQQ
+693 TKAYSNEDRQ

-736 DIDVKGLEDLKIL
+736 DIDVKGLEDLKII

-758 KHTKQIFGKGV
+758 EHTKQIFGKGV
-769 LMDKEME
+769 LIDKEID

>member
-9 IETLR
+9 VETLR

-19 LLEQRDILKCCYETS
+19 LLKQMNILREHYGSS
-34 INKLDFLGKEKFW
+34 IKSLNFLDEEEFW
-47 KWLDFVI
+47 QLLDFVI
-54 EFHDVGKAFSPFQKL
+54 EFHDIGKAFSPFQNL
-69 IRSRMDIEINEPE
+69 IRSKIDIETNEPK
-82 ILTDLENNIG
+82 IVTHLENNIG
-92 HNFIS
+92 HNYIS
-97 PAFINYGYLDI
+97 PAFIDYSRVDMGKDR
-108 EDDWDLMDVLI
+108 ELMSVLN
-119 QIIVY
+119 QVIVY

-129 IFIDEEFKD
+129 VFIDKDFKN
-138 LVQKALDKDLINKV
+138 LIQKILDEDLINKV
-152 DEIQNEF
+152 YELQHEF
-159 NIRYHIKTK
+159 KVRYPIKTK
-168 ELSNIYLQGIEKR
+168 KLSKVYLQSVEKR

-208 HEVVECSSVM
+208 HEVVECNSVM
-218 NIGEQTENYLMKEFG
+218 NIGEHTENYLMKEFG
-233 SLREVQSFA
+233 SLREAQSFA
-242 KSNID
+242 KSNRD
-247 KNIILIASTGVGK
+247 KNIILIASTGIGK

-280 VSINALFDRTKN
+280 ISINALFDRAKN
-292 IAGVEES
+292 ISGVEDS
-299 NDAFLGL
+299 NDTFLGL
-306 LHSTAVD
+306 LHSTAID

-318 NQENSNEIVDLAKL
+318 NQEHSNEIVDLAKL

-390 HKIGGKFMI
+390 YKIGGRFMI

-410 ELEKR
+410 ELKKR
-415 GVIERGVRDSNIA
+415 GVIDSNLA
-428 ESTYNTRKIRHCI
+428 ELTCNAEKIRHCVS
-441 AIVKN
+441 IVES
-446 SIDENLEKIIQSG
+446 SINENLDKITQSG
-459 MNKKILVIVNTVKSA
+459 MSKKVLVIVNTVKSA
-474 VEKYELIEEIVKSK
+474 VEKYELIENMISSK
-488 GIDINVNLLHS
+488 GIDTNINLLHS
-499 MYIQEDRVKLE
+499 MYIQEDRAKLE
-510 KYIKEFASS
+510 KYIKEFEDSDS
-519 NSKGIWITT
+519 TGIWITT

-546 STLDSLFQR
+546 SILDSLFQR

-560 RSREYEENSPNIFIY
+560 RSREYKENSPNIFIY
-575 TEKATGIGSIYDKDI
+575 TEKATGIGSIYDEKI
-590 VEKGLELLEGTI
+590 VKNGLELLKASI
-602 NDEAYFKITE
+602 NDKEYLKMEEKSKVEMVKI
-612 DDKVKMVDKLYS
+612 LYS
-624 KESLKGTA
+624 KKSLEGTD
-632 FQKNFNRA
+632 FQKKFTSA
-640 LEILDTITP
+640 LNILDTITP

-654 REAQNILRN
+654 KDAQNILRN

-674 YNKIEETLIKDYKN
+674 YNKIEETLIKNYKN
-688 LGQEL
+688 LGEEL

-758 KHTKQIFGKGV
+758 EHTKQIFGKGV
-769 LMDKEME
+769 LIGKEID

>member
-9 IETLR
+9 VETLR

-19 LLEQRDILKCCYETS
+19 LLKQMNILREYYGTS
-34 INKLDFLGKEKFW
+34 INSLNFLDEEMFW
-47 KWLDFVI
+47 KLLDFVI
-54 EFHDVGKAFSPFQKL
+54 EFHDIGKAFSPFQKL
-69 IRSRMDIEINEPE
+69 IRSRMSIETNEPE
-82 ILTDLENNIG
+82 IVTHLENDIG
-92 HNFIS
+92 HNYIS
-97 PAFINYGYLDI
+97 PAFIDYSRVDMGKDR
-108 EDDWDLMDVLI
+108 ELMSVLN
-119 QIIVY
+119 QVIVY

-129 IFIDEEFKD
+129 VFIDKDFKC
-138 LVQKALDKDLINKV
+138 LIQKLLDEDLINKV
-152 DEIQNEF
+152 YELQNDF
-159 NIRYHIKTK
+159 KVRYPIKTK
-168 ELSNIYLQGIEKR
+168 KLSKVYLQSVEKR
-181 IDKNHKYYNL
+181 IDKNHRYYNL

-208 HEVVECSSVM
+208 HEVVECNSNM
-218 NIGEQTENYLMKEFG
+218 NIGEYTEKHLIKEFG
-233 SLREVQSFA
+233 SLREVQAFA
-242 KSNID
+242 KLNKS
-247 KNIILIASTGVGK
+247 KNIILIASTGMGK

-280 VSINALFDRTKN
+280 VSINALFDRAKN
-292 IAGVEES
+292 IVGIKDS
-299 NDAFLGL
+299 NDTFLGL

-346 KFPFLYRGYEKVYS
+346 KFPFLYKGYEKVYS
-360 TLAYSKVV
+360 TLAYSKAV

-390 HKIGGKFMI
+390 HKIGGRFMI

-410 ELEKR
+410 ELKKR
-415 GVIERGVRDSNIA
+415 GVIDSNIA
-428 ESTYNTRKIRHCI
+428 ILTKNTTKIRHCV

-446 SIDENLEKIIQSG
+446 SIDKNLEKIIQSG
-459 MNKKILVIVNTVKSA
+459 MNKKVLVIVNTVKSA

-499 MYIQEDRVKLE
+499 MYIQEDRAKLE
-510 KYIKEFASS
+510 KYIKEFA
-519 NSKGIWITT
+519 NSDRNGIWITT

-560 RSREYEENSPNIFIY
+560 RSREYKENSPNIFIY
-575 TEKATGIGSIYDKDI
+575 TEKATGIGSIYDETI
-590 VEKGLELLEGTI
+590 VKNGLELLKAFI
-602 NDEAYFKITE
+602 NGKEC
-612 DDKVKMVDKLYS
+612 VKMEEKYKVEMVKILYS
-624 KESLKGTA
+624 KESLEGTA
-632 FQKNFNRA
+632 FKKRFTSA
-640 LEILDTITP
+640 LNILDTITP

-654 REAQNILRN
+654 KDAQNILRN

-674 YNKIEETLIKDYKN
+674 YNKIEETLIKDYKV
-688 LGQEL
+688 LGKEL
-693 TEAYSNEDQQ
+693 TEAYSNEDRQ
-703 LIHEIKSKRKKV
+703 LINEIKSKRKKA

-720 KKSVNIPKYKA
+720 KKSVNIPIYKA

-736 DIDVKGLEDLKIL
+736 DINIKGLEDLKIL

-769 LMDKEME
+769 IIGKEID
-776 QII
+776 QFI

>member
-9 IETLR
+9 VETLR

-19 LLEQRDILKCCYETS
+19 LLKQMNVLRESYGKN
-34 INKLDFLGKEKFW
+34 INSLDFLEEEIFW
-47 KWLDFVI
+47 QLLDFVI
-54 EFHDVGKAFSPFQKL
+54 EFHDIGKAFSPFQEL
-69 IRSRMDIEINEPE
+69 IKSRMDTKINEPK
-82 ILTDLENNIG
+82 IVTHLENNVG
-92 HNFIS
+92 HNYLS
-97 PAFINYGYLDI
+97 PAFIDYSYIDRKKNKELRA
-108 EDDWDLMDVLI
+108 VLN
-119 QIIVY
+119 QVIVY

-129 IFIDEEFKD
+129 IFIDKDFKN
-138 LVQKALDKDLINKV
+138 LIQKILDEDLINKV
-152 DEIQNEF
+152 YELQHEF
-159 NIRYHIKTK
+159 KVRYPIKTEK
-168 ELSNIYLQGIEKR
+168 LSKVYLQSVEKR

-208 HEVVECSSVM
+208 HEVVECNNVI
-218 NIGEQTENYLMKEFG
+218 NIGEQTENYL
-233 SLREVQSFA
+233 
-242 KSNID
+242 
-247 KNIILIASTGVGK
+247 
-260 TETALIWIDKDKAF
+260 
-274 FTLPLR
+274 LPLR
-280 VSINALFDRTKN
+280 VSINALFDRAKN
-292 IAGVEES
+292 IVGVGES
-299 NDAFLGL
+299 NDTFLGL
-306 LHSTAVD
+306 LHSTAID

-318 NQENSNEIVDLAKL
+318 NQENSSEIVDLAKL

-390 HKIGGKFMI
+390 HKIGGRFMI

-410 ELEKR
+410 ELKKR
-415 GVIERGVRDSNIA
+415 GVMNSNLA
-428 ESTYNTRKIRHCI
+428 ELTCNTEKIRHCVS
-441 AIVKN
+441 IVEN
-446 SIDENLEKIIQSG
+446 SIDENLGKIIQSG
-459 MNKKILVIVNTVKSA
+459 MNKKVLVIVNTVKSA
-474 VEKYELIEEIVKSK
+474 VEKYELIEEIVKPK
-488 GIDINVNLLHS
+488 GIDVNLNLLHS
-499 MYIQEDRVKLE
+499 MYIQEDRAKLE
-510 KYIKEFASS
+510 KYIKEFADSDS
-519 NSKGIWITT
+519 NGIWITT

-590 VEKGLELLEGTI
+590 VEKGLELLKTFI
-602 NDEAYFKITE
+602 NGKEC
-612 DDKVKMVDKLYS
+612 VKMKEKYKVEMVKILYS
-624 KESLKGTA
+624 KESLEGTA
-632 FQKNFNRA
+632 FEKRFTSA
-640 LEILDTITP
+640 LNILDTITP

-654 REAQNILRN
+654 KDAQNILRN

-674 YNKIEETLIKDYKN
+674 YNKIEETLIKDYEE

-693 TEAYSNEDQQ
+693 INAYSNDDRQ
-703 LIHEIKSKRKKV
+703 LINKIKSKRKKA

-720 KKSVNIPKYKA
+720 KKTVNLPIYKA
-731 KQNIV
+731 KQNVI
-736 DIDVKGLEDLKIL
+736 DIQVKGLEDLKIL
-749 LYKYDIHEN
+749 LYKYDIYEN

-769 LMDKEME
+769 LISNEID
-776 QII
+776 QFI

>member
-9 IETLR
+9 VETLR

-19 LLEQRDILKCCYETS
+19 LLKQMNILREYYGTS
-34 INKLDFLGKEKFW
+34 INSLNFLDEEMFW
-47 KWLDFVI
+47 KLLDFVI
-54 EFHDVGKAFSPFQKL
+54 EFHDIGKAFSPFQKL
-69 IRSRMDIEINEPE
+69 IRSRMSIETNEPE
-82 ILTDLENNIG
+82 IVTHLENDIG
-92 HNFIS
+92 HNYIS
-97 PAFINYGYLDI
+97 PAFIDYSRVDMGKDR
-108 EDDWDLMDVLI
+108 ELMSVLN
-119 QIIVY
+119 QVIVY

-129 IFIDEEFKD
+129 VFIDKDFKC
-138 LVQKALDKDLINKV
+138 LIQKLLDEDLINKV
-152 DEIQNEF
+152 YELQNDF
-159 NIRYHIKTK
+159 KVRYPIKTK
-168 ELSNIYLQGIEKR
+168 KLSKVYLQSVEKR
-181 IDKNHKYYNL
+181 IDKNHRYYNL
-191 YIMLK
+191 YVMLK

-208 HEVVECSSVM
+208 HEVVECNSNM
-218 NIGEQTENYLMKEFG
+218 NIGEYTEKHLIKEFG
-233 SLREVQSFA
+233 SLREVQAFA
-242 KSNID
+242 KLNRS
-247 KNIILIASTGVGK
+247 KNIILIASTGMGK

-280 VSINALFDRTKN
+280 VSINALFDRAKN
-292 IAGVEES
+292 IVGVEDS
-299 NDAFLGL
+299 NDTFLGL

-346 KFPFLYRGYEKVYS
+346 KFPFLYKGYEKVYS

-390 HKIGGKFMI
+390 HKIGGRFMI

-410 ELEKR
+410 ELKKR
-415 GVIERGVRDSNIA
+415 GVIDSNIA
-428 ESTYNTRKIRHCI
+428 ILTKNTTKIRHCV

-446 SIDENLEKIIQSG
+446 SIDKNLEKIIQSG
-459 MNKKILVIVNTVKSA
+459 MNKKVLVIVNTVKSA

-499 MYIQEDRVKLE
+499 MYIQEDRAKLE
-510 KYIKEFASS
+510 KYIKEFA
-519 NSKGIWITT
+519 NSDRNGIWITT

-560 RSREYEENSPNIFIY
+560 RSREYKENSPNIFIY
-575 TEKATGIGSIYDKDI
+575 TEKATGIGSIYDETI
-590 VEKGLELLEGTI
+590 VKNGLELLKAFI
-602 NDEAYFKITE
+602 NGKEC
-612 DDKVKMVDKLYS
+612 VKMEEKYKVEMVKILYS
-624 KESLKGTA
+624 KESLEGTA
-632 FQKNFNRA
+632 FKKRFTSA
-640 LEILDTITP
+640 LNILDTITP

-654 REAQNILRN
+654 KDAQNILRN

-693 TEAYSNEDQQ
+693 TEAYSNEDRQ
-703 LIHEIKSKRKKV
+703 LINEIKSKRKKA

-720 KKSVNIPKYKA
+720 KKSVNIPIYKA

-736 DIDVKGLEDLKIL
+736 DINIKGLEDLKIL

-769 LMDKEME
+769 LIGKEID
-776 QII
+776 QFI

>member
-9 IETLR
+9 VETLR

-19 LLEQRDILKCCYETS
+19 LLKQMNMLEECYGTN
-34 INKLDFLGKEKFW
+34 INSLNFLEVERFW
-47 KWLDFVI
+47 QLLDFVI
-54 EFHDVGKAFSPFQKL
+54 EFHDIGKAFSPFQKL
-69 IRSRMDIEINEPE
+69 IRSRMDIEVNEPK
-82 ILTDLENNIG
+82 IVTHLENNIG
-92 HNFIS
+92 HNYLS
-97 PAFINYGYLDI
+97 PAFIDYRYIDRKKDRELRA
-108 EDDWDLMDVLI
+108 VLI
-119 QIIVY
+119 QVIVY

-129 IFIDEEFKD
+129 VFIDKD
-138 LVQKALDKDLINKV
+138 FRSLIQKILDEDLINKGY
-152 DEIQNEF
+152 ELQHEF
-159 NIRYHIKTK
+159 KVRYPIRTE
-168 ELSNIYLQGIEKR
+168 ELSNTYLQSVIKR

-208 HEVVECSSVM
+208 HEIVECNSNM
-218 NIGEQTENYLMKEFG
+218 NIGEYTEKHLVKEFG

-242 KSNID
+242 KSNRN
-247 KNIILIASTGVGK
+247 KNIILIASTGMGK

-280 VSINALFDRTKN
+280 VSINALFDRAKN
-292 IAGVEES
+292 IIGVGEA
-299 NDAFLGL
+299 NDTFLGL
-306 LHSTAVD
+306 LHSTAID

-410 ELEKR
+410 ELKKR
-415 GVIERGVRDSNIA
+415 DVIDSNLA
-428 ESTYNTRKIRHCI
+428 DLTCNTEKIRHCVS
-441 AIVKN
+441 IVEN
-446 SIDENLEKIIQSG
+446 SIDENLEQIIQSG
-459 MNKKILVIVNTVKSA
+459 MNKKVLVIVNTVKSA
-474 VEKYELIEEIVKSK
+474 IEKYELIEEIIKSK

-499 MYIQEDRVKLE
+499 MYIQEDRAKLE
-510 KYIKEFASS
+510 KYIKEFADSDS
-519 NSKGIWITT
+519 NGIWITT

-590 VEKGLELLEGTI
+590 VEKGLELLKTFI
-602 NDEAYFKITE
+602 NGKEC
-612 DDKVKMVDKLYS
+612 VKMKEKYKVEMVKILYS
-624 KESLKGTA
+624 KESLEGTA
-632 FQKNFNRA
+632 FEKRFTSA
-640 LEILDTITP
+640 LNILDTITP

-654 REAQNILRN
+654 KDAQNILRN

-674 YNKIEETLIKDYKN
+674 YNKIEETLIKDYEA

-693 TEAYSNEDQQ
+693 INAYSNDDRQ
-703 LIHEIKSKRKKV
+703 LINKIKSKRKKA

-720 KKSVNIPKYKA
+720 KKTVNLPIYKA
-731 KQNIV
+731 KQNVMNIH
-736 DIDVKGLEDLKIL
+736 VKGLEDLKIL
-749 LYKYDIHEN
+749 LYKYDIHEDE
-758 KHTKQIFGKGV
+758 HTKQIFGKGV
-769 LMDKEME
+769 IIGKEID
-776 QII
+776 QFI

>member
-9 IETLR
+9 VETLR

-19 LLEQRDILKCCYETS
+19 LLKQMNMLREYYGTNITSLNFLK
-34 INKLDFLGKEKFW
+34 KDKFW
-47 KWLDFVI
+47 QLLDFVI
-54 EFHDVGKAFSPFQKL
+54 EFHDIGKSFSPFQKL
-69 IRSRMDIEINEPE
+69 IRSKMDIETNEPK
-82 ILTDLENNIG
+82 IVTHLENNIG
-92 HNFIS
+92 HNYLS
-97 PAFINYGYLDI
+97 PAFIDYSCIDMEKDRELRA
-108 EDDWDLMDVLI
+108 VLN
-119 QIIVY
+119 QVIVY

-129 IFIDEEFKD
+129 TFIDKDFRNLIQKILEE
-138 LVQKALDKDLINKV
+138 DLINKV
-152 DEIQNEF
+152 YELQHEF
-159 NIRYHIKTK
+159 KVRYPIRT
-168 ELSNIYLQGIEKR
+168 EQLSKAYLQSVIKR
-181 IDKNHKYYNL
+181 IDKNHKYYYL

-208 HEVVECSSVM
+208 HEVVECNRVM
-218 NIGEQTENYLMKEFG
+218 NIGEHTENYLMKEFG
-233 SLREVQSFA
+233 SLRDVQSFA
-242 KSNID
+242 KSNRD
-247 KNIILIASTGVGK
+247 KNIILIASTGIGK

-292 IAGVEES
+292 IAGVDES

-346 KFPFLYRGYEKVYS
+346 KFPFLYKGYEKVYS

-390 HKIGGKFMI
+390 HKIGGRFMI

-410 ELEKR
+410 ELKKR
-415 GVIERGVRDSNIA
+415 GVIDSNIA
-428 ESTYNTRKIRHCI
+428 ILTKNTTKIRHCV

-446 SIDENLEKIIQSG
+446 SIDKNLEKIIQSG
-459 MNKKILVIVNTVKSA
+459 MNKKVLVIVNTVKSA

-499 MYIQEDRVKLE
+499 MYIQEDRAKLE
-510 KYIKEFASS
+510 KYIKEFA
-519 NSKGIWITT
+519 NSDRNGIWITT

-560 RSREYEENSPNIFIY
+560 RSREYKENSPNIFIY
-575 TEKATGIGSIYDKDI
+575 TEKATGIGSIYDETI
-590 VEKGLELLEGTI
+590 VKNGLELLKAFI
-602 NDEAYFKITE
+602 NGKEC
-612 DDKVKMVDKLYS
+612 VKMEEKYKVEMVKILYS
-624 KESLKGTA
+624 KESLEGTA
-632 FQKNFNRA
+632 FKKRFTSA
-640 LEILDTITP
+640 LNILDTITP

-654 REAQNILRN
+654 KDAQNILRN

-674 YNKIEETLIKDYKN
+674 YNKIEETLIKDYKV
-688 LGQEL
+688 LGKEL
-693 TEAYSNEDQQ
+693 TEAYSNEDRQ
-703 LIHEIKSKRKKV
+703 LINEIKSKRKKA

-720 KKSVNIPKYKA
+720 KKSVNIPIYKA

-736 DIDVKGLEDLKIL
+736 DINIKGLEDLKIL

-769 LMDKEME
+769 IIGKEID
-776 QII
+776 QFI

>member
-1 MLYAKSNP
+1 MLYATSNP
-9 IETLR
+9 VETLR

-19 LLEQRDILKCCYETS
+19 LLKQMNVLRESYGKN
-34 INKLDFLGKEKFW
+34 INSLDFLEEEIFW
-47 KWLDFVI
+47 QLLDFVI
-54 EFHDVGKAFSPFQKL
+54 EFHDIGKAFSPFQEL
-69 IRSRMDIEINEPE
+69 IKSRMDTKINEPK
-82 ILTDLENNIG
+82 IVTHLENNVG
-92 HNFIS
+92 HNYLS
-97 PAFINYGYLDI
+97 PAFIDYSYIDRKKNKELRA
-108 EDDWDLMDVLI
+108 VLN
-119 QIIVY
+119 QVIVY

-129 IFIDEEFKD
+129 IFIDKDFKN
-138 LVQKALDKDLINKV
+138 LIQKILDEDLINKV
-152 DEIQNEF
+152 YELQHEF
-159 NIRYHIKTK
+159 KVRYPIKTEK
-168 ELSNIYLQGIEKR
+168 LSKVYLQSVEKR

-208 HEVVECSSVM
+208 HEIVECNSNM
-218 NIGEQTENYLMKEFG
+218 NIGEYTEKHLVKEFG

-242 KSNID
+242 KSNRN
-247 KNIILIASTGVGK
+247 KNIILIASTGMGK

-280 VSINALFDRTKN
+280 VSINALFDRAKN
-292 IAGVEES
+292 IIGVGEA
-299 NDAFLGL
+299 NDTFLGL
-306 LHSTAVD
+306 LHSTAID

-390 HKIGGKFMI
+390 HKIGGRFMI

-410 ELEKR
+410 ELKKR
-415 GVIERGVRDSNIA
+415 GVMNSNLA
-428 ESTYNTRKIRHCI
+428 DLTCNTEKIRHCVS
-441 AIVKN
+441 IVEN
-446 SIDENLEKIIQSG
+446 SIDENLGKIIQSG
-459 MNKKILVIVNTVKSA
+459 MNKKVLVIVNTVKSA
-474 VEKYELIEEIVKSK
+474 VEKYELIEEIVKPK
-488 GIDINVNLLHS
+488 GIDVNLNLLHS
-499 MYIQEDRVKLE
+499 MYIQEDRAKLE
-510 KYIKEFASS
+510 KYIKEFADSDS
-519 NSKGIWITT
+519 NGIWITT

-590 VEKGLELLEGTI
+590 VEKGLELLKTFI
-602 NDEAYFKITE
+602 NGKEC
-612 DDKVKMVDKLYS
+612 VKMKEKYKVEMVKILYS
-624 KESLKGTA
+624 KESLEGTA
-632 FQKNFNRA
+632 FEKRFTSA
-640 LEILDTITP
+640 LNILDTITP

-654 REAQNILRN
+654 KDAQNILRN

-674 YNKIEETLIKDYKN
+674 YNKIEETLIKDYEE

-693 TEAYSNEDQQ
+693 INAYSNDDRQ
-703 LIHEIKSKRKKV
+703 LINKIKSKRKKA

-720 KKSVNIPKYKA
+720 KKTVNLPIYKA
-731 KQNIV
+731 KQNVI
-736 DIDVKGLEDLKIL
+736 DIQVKGLEDLKIL

-769 LMDKEME
+769 LISNEID
-776 QII
+776 

>member
-9 IETLR
+9 VETLR

-19 LLEQRDILKCCYETS
+19 LLKQMNVLRECHGTN
-34 INKLDFLGKEKFW
+34 INRLNFLEEEKFW
-47 KWLDFVI
+47 QLLDFVI
-54 EFHDVGKAFSPFQKL
+54 EFHDIGKAFSPFQNL
-69 IRSRMDIEINEPE
+69 IRSRMDIETNKSKIV
-82 ILTDLENNIG
+82 THLENNIG
-92 HNFIS
+92 HNYLS
-97 PAFINYGYLDI
+97 PAFIDYSYVDRAKDRELRA
-108 EDDWDLMDVLI
+108 VLI
-119 QIIVY
+119 QVIVY

-129 IFIDEEFKD
+129 IFIDKDFKD
-138 LVQKALDKDLINKV
+138 LIQKILDEDLINKV
-152 DEIQNEF
+152 YELQYEFKVRYPIRTEKLSKAYIQSV
-159 NIRYHIKTK
+159 I
-168 ELSNIYLQGIEKR
+168 KR

-208 HEVVECSSVM
+208 HEVVECNSVM
-218 NIGEQTENYLMKEFG
+218 NIGEHTENYLMEEFG
-233 SLREVQSFA
+233 SLREAQSFA
-242 KSNID
+242 KSNRD
-247 KNIILIASTGVGK
+247 KNIILIASTGMGK

-280 VSINALFDRTKN
+280 VSINALFDRAKN
-292 IAGVEES
+292 IVGVGES
-299 NDAFLGL
+299 NDTFLGL
-306 LHSTAVD
+306 LHSTAID

-390 HKIGGKFMI
+390 HKIGGRFMI

-410 ELEKR
+410 ELKKR
-415 GVIERGVRDSNIA
+415 GVLDSNLA
-428 ESTYNTRKIRHCI
+428 KLTCNTEKIRHYVS
-441 AIVKN
+441 IVEN

-459 MNKKILVIVNTVKSA
+459 MNKKVLVIVNTVKSA
-474 VEKYELIEEIVKSK
+474 VEKYELIEEIVKLK
-488 GIDINVNLLHS
+488 GIDINLNLLHS
-499 MYIQEDRVKLE
+499 MYIQEDRAKLE
-510 KYIKEFASS
+510 KHIKEFADSDK
-519 NSKGIWITT
+519 NGIWITT

-560 RSREYEENSPNIFIY
+560 RGREYKKNSPNIFIY
-575 TEKATGIGSIYDKDI
+575 TEKATGIGSIYDETI
-590 VEKGLELLEGTI
+590 VKNGLELLKAFI
-602 NDEAYFKITE
+602 NGKEC
-612 DDKVKMVDKLYS
+612 VKMEEKYKVEMVKVLYS
-624 KESLKGTA
+624 KESLEGTA
-632 FQKNFNRA
+632 FKKRFTSA
-640 LEILDTITP
+640 LNILDTITP

-654 REAQNILRN
+654 KDAQNILRN

-674 YNKIEETLIKDYKN
+674 YNKIEETLVKNYKV
-688 LGQEL
+688 LGKEL
-693 TEAYSNEDQQ
+693 TEAYSNEDRQ
-703 LIHEIKSKRKKV
+703 LINEIKFKRKKA

-720 KKSVNIPKYKA
+720 KKSVNIPIYKA

-736 DIDVKGLEDLKIL
+736 DINIKGLEDLKIL

-769 LMDKEME
+769 LIGKEID
-776 QII
+776 QFI

>member
-9 IETLR
+9 VETLR

-19 LLEQRDILKCCYETS
+19 LLKQMNVLRESYGKN
-34 INKLDFLGKEKFW
+34 INSLYFLEEEIFW
-47 KWLDFVI
+47 QLLDFVI
-54 EFHDVGKAFSPFQKL
+54 EFHDIGKAFSPFQEL
-69 IRSRMDIEINEPE
+69 IKSRMDTKINEPK
-82 ILTDLENNIG
+82 IVTHLENNVG
-92 HNFIS
+92 HNYLS
-97 PAFINYGYLDI
+97 PAFIDYSYIDRKKNKELRA
-108 EDDWDLMDVLI
+108 VLN
-119 QIIVY
+119 QVIVY

-129 IFIDEEFKD
+129 IFIDKDFKN
-138 LVQKALDKDLINKV
+138 LIQKILDEDLINKV
-152 DEIQNEF
+152 YELQHEF
-159 NIRYHIKTK
+159 KVRYPIKTEK
-168 ELSNIYLQGIEKR
+168 LSKVYLQSVEKR

-208 HEVVECSSVM
+208 HEIVECNSNM
-218 NIGEQTENYLMKEFG
+218 NIGEYTEKHLVKEFG

-242 KSNID
+242 KSNRN
-247 KNIILIASTGVGK
+247 KNIILIASTGMGK

-280 VSINALFDRTKN
+280 VSINALFDRAKN
-292 IAGVEES
+292 IIGVGEA
-299 NDAFLGL
+299 NDTFLGL
-306 LHSTAVD
+306 LHSTAID

-410 ELEKR
+410 ELKKR
-415 GVIERGVRDSNIA
+415 DVIDSNLA
-428 ESTYNTRKIRHCI
+428 DLTCNTEKIRHCVS
-441 AIVKN
+441 IVEN
-446 SIDENLEKIIQSG
+446 SIDENLEQIIQSG
-459 MNKKILVIVNTVKSA
+459 MNKKVLVIVNTVKSA
-474 VEKYELIEEIVKSK
+474 IEKYELIEEIIKSK

-499 MYIQEDRVKLE
+499 MYIQEDRAKLE
-510 KYIKEFASS
+510 KYIKEFADSDS
-519 NSKGIWITT
+519 NGIWITT

-590 VEKGLELLEGTI
+590 VEKGLELLKTFI
-602 NDEAYFKITE
+602 NGKEC
-612 DDKVKMVDKLYS
+612 VKMKEKYKVEMVKILYS
-624 KESLKGTA
+624 KESLEGTA
-632 FQKNFNRA
+632 FEKRFTSA
-640 LEILDTITP
+640 LNILDTITP

-654 REAQNILRN
+654 KDAQNILRN

-674 YNKIEETLIKDYKN
+674 YNKIEETLIKDYEA

-693 TEAYSNEDQQ
+693 INAYSNDDRQ
-703 LIHEIKSKRKKV
+703 LINKIKSKRKKA

-720 KKSVNIPKYKA
+720 KKTVNLPIYKA
-731 KQNIV
+731 KQNVMNIH
-736 DIDVKGLEDLKIL
+736 VKGLEDLKIL
-749 LYKYDIHEN
+749 LYKYDIHEDE
-758 KHTKQIFGKGV
+758 HTKQIFGKGV
-769 LMDKEME
+769 IIGKEID
-776 QII
+776 QFI

>member
-9 IETLR
+9 VETLR

-19 LLEQRDILKCCYETS
+19 LLKQMNMLRECYGTN
-34 INKLDFLGKEKFW
+34 INSLNFLEVERFW
-47 KWLDFVI
+47 QLLDFVI
-54 EFHDVGKAFSPFQKL
+54 EFHDIGKAFSPFQKL
-69 IRSRMDIEINEPE
+69 IRSRMDIEVNEPK
-82 ILTDLENNIG
+82 IVTHLENNIG
-92 HNFIS
+92 HNYLS
-97 PAFINYGYLDI
+97 PAFIDYRYIDRKKDRELRA
-108 EDDWDLMDVLI
+108 VLI
-119 QIIVY
+119 QVIVY

-129 IFIDEEFKD
+129 VFIDKD
-138 LVQKALDKDLINKV
+138 FRNLIQKILDEDLINKGY
-152 DEIQNEF
+152 ELQHEF
-159 NIRYHIKTK
+159 KVRYPIRTE
-168 ELSNIYLQGIEKR
+168 ELSNTYLQSVIKR

-208 HEVVECSSVM
+208 HEIVECNSNM
-218 NIGEQTENYLMKEFG
+218 NIGEYTEKHLVKEFG

-242 KSNID
+242 KSNRN
-247 KNIILIASTGVGK
+247 KNIILIASTGMGK

-280 VSINALFDRTKN
+280 VSINALFDRAKN
-292 IAGVEES
+292 IIGVGEA
-299 NDAFLGL
+299 NDTFLGL
-306 LHSTAVD
+306 LHSTAID

-410 ELEKR
+410 ELKKR
-415 GVIERGVRDSNIA
+415 DVIDSNLA
-428 ESTYNTRKIRHCI
+428 DLTCNTEKIRHCVS
-441 AIVKN
+441 IVEN
-446 SIDENLEKIIQSG
+446 SIDENLDKIIQSG
-459 MNKKILVIVNTVKSA
+459 MNKKVLVIVNTVKSA
-474 VEKYELIEEIVKSK
+474 VEKYELIEEIVKTK
-488 GIDINVNLLHS
+488 GVDVNLNLLHS
-499 MYIQEDRVKLE
+499 MYIQEDRAKLE
-510 KYIKEFASS
+510 KYIKEFA
-519 NSKGIWITT
+519 NSDRNGIWITT

-590 VEKGLELLEGTI
+590 VEKGLELLKTFI
-602 NDEAYFKITE
+602 NGKEC
-612 DDKVKMVDKLYS
+612 VKMKEKYKVEMVKILYS
-624 KESLKGTA
+624 KESLEGTA
-632 FQKNFNRA
+632 FEKRFTSA
-640 LEILDTITP
+640 LNILDTITP

-654 REAQNILRN
+654 KDAQNILRN

-674 YNKIEETLIKDYKN
+674 YNKIEKTLLKDYEA
-688 LGQEL
+688 LGKEL
-693 TEAYSNEDQQ
+693 TEAYSNEDRES
-703 LIHEIKSKRKKV
+703 INEIKSKRKKA

-720 KKSVNIPKYKA
+720 KKKCKYTNI
-731 KQNIV
+731 
-736 DIDVKGLEDLKIL
+736 
-749 LYKYDIHEN
+749 
-758 KHTKQIFGKGV
+758 
-769 LMDKEME
+769 
-776 QII
+776 

>member
-9 IETLR
+9 VETLR

-19 LLEQRDILKCCYETS
+19 LLKQMNMLRECYGTN
-34 INKLDFLGKEKFW
+34 INSLNFLEVERFW
-47 KWLDFVI
+47 QLLDFVI
-54 EFHDVGKAFSPFQKL
+54 EFHDIGKAFSPFQKL
-69 IRSRMDIEINEPE
+69 IRSRMDIEVNEPK
-82 ILTDLENNIG
+82 IVTHLENNIG
-92 HNFIS
+92 HNYLS
-97 PAFINYGYLDI
+97 PAFIDYRYIDRKKDRELRA
-108 EDDWDLMDVLI
+108 VLI
-119 QIIVY
+119 QVIVY

-129 IFIDEEFKD
+129 VFIDKD
-138 LVQKALDKDLINKV
+138 FRNLIQKILDEDLINKGY
-152 DEIQNEF
+152 ELQHEF
-159 NIRYHIKTK
+159 KVRYPIRTE
-168 ELSNIYLQGIEKR
+168 ELSNTYLQSVIKR

-208 HEVVECSSVM
+208 HEIVECNSNM
-218 NIGEQTENYLMKEFG
+218 NIGEYTEKHLVKEFG

-242 KSNID
+242 KSNRN
-247 KNIILIASTGVGK
+247 KNIILIASTGMGK

-280 VSINALFDRTKN
+280 VSINALFDRAKN
-292 IAGVEES
+292 IIGVGEA
-299 NDAFLGL
+299 NDTFLGL
-306 LHSTAVD
+306 LHSTAID

-410 ELEKR
+410 ELKKR
-415 GVIERGVRDSNIA
+415 DVIDSNLA
-428 ESTYNTRKIRHCI
+428 DLTCNTEKIRHCVS
-441 AIVKN
+441 IVEN
-446 SIDENLEKIIQSG
+446 SIDENLDKIIQSG
-459 MNKKILVIVNTVKSA
+459 MNKKVLVIVNTVKSA
-474 VEKYELIEEIVKSK
+474 VEKYELIEEIVKTK
-488 GIDINVNLLHS
+488 GVDVNLNLLHS
-499 MYIQEDRVKLE
+499 MYIQEDRAKLE
-510 KYIKEFASS
+510 KYIKEFA
-519 NSKGIWITT
+519 NSDRNGIWITT

-560 RSREYEENSPNIFIY
+560 RSRGYEENSPNIFIY

-590 VEKGLELLEGTI
+590 VEKGLELLKTFI
-602 NDEAYFKITE
+602 NGKEC
-612 DDKVKMVDKLYS
+612 VKMKEKYKVEMVKILYS
-624 KESLKGTA
+624 KESLEGTA
-632 FQKNFNRA
+632 FEKRFTSA
-640 LEILDTITP
+640 LNILDTITP

-654 REAQNILRN
+654 KDAQNILRN

-674 YNKIEETLIKDYKN
+674 YNKIEKTLLKDYEA
-688 LGQEL
+688 LGKEL
-693 TEAYSNEDQQ
+693 TEAYSNEDRES
-703 LIHEIKSKRKKV
+703 INEIKSKRKKA

-720 KKSVNIPKYKA
+720 KKSVNIPIYKV
-731 KQNIV
+731 KQNIE
-736 DIDVKGLEDLKIL
+736 DINIKGLEDLKIL

-769 LMDKEME
+769 LISNEID
-776 QII
+776 QFI

>member
-9 IETLR
+9 VETLR

-19 LLEQRDILKCCYETS
+19 LLKQMNVLRESYGKN
-34 INKLDFLGKEKFW
+34 INSLDFLEEEIFW
-47 KWLDFVI
+47 QLLDFVI
-54 EFHDVGKAFSPFQKL
+54 EFHDIGKAFSPFQEL
-69 IRSRMDIEINEPE
+69 IKSRMDTKINEPK
-82 ILTDLENNIG
+82 IVTHLENNVG
-92 HNFIS
+92 HNYLS
-97 PAFINYGYLDI
+97 PAFIDYSYIDRKKNKELRA
-108 EDDWDLMDVLI
+108 VLN
-119 QIIVY
+119 QVIVY

-129 IFIDEEFKD
+129 IFIDKDFKN
-138 LVQKALDKDLINKV
+138 LIQKILDEDLINKV
-152 DEIQNEF
+152 YELQHEF
-159 NIRYHIKTK
+159 KVRYPIKTEK
-168 ELSNIYLQGIEKR
+168 LSKVYLQSVEKR

-208 HEVVECSSVM
+208 HEIVECNSNM
-218 NIGEQTENYLMKEFG
+218 NIGEYTEKHLVKEFG

-242 KSNID
+242 KSNRN
-247 KNIILIASTGVGK
+247 KNIILIASTGMGK

-280 VSINALFDRTKN
+280 VSINALFDRAKN
-292 IAGVEES
+292 IIGVGEA
-299 NDAFLGL
+299 NDTFLGL
-306 LHSTAVD
+306 LHSTAID

-390 HKIGGKFMI
+390 HKIGGRFMI

-410 ELEKR
+410 ELKKR
-415 GVIERGVRDSNIA
+415 GVMNSNLA
-428 ESTYNTRKIRHCI
+428 DLTCNTEKIRHCVS
-441 AIVKN
+441 IVEN
-446 SIDENLEKIIQSG
+446 SIDENLGKIIQNG
-459 MNKKILVIVNTVKSA
+459 MNKKVLVIVNTVKSA
-474 VEKYELIEEIVKSK
+474 VEKYELIEEIVKPK
-488 GIDINVNLLHS
+488 GIDVNLNLLHS
-499 MYIQEDRVKLE
+499 MYIQEDRAKLE
-510 KYIKEFASS
+510 KYIKEFADSDS
-519 NSKGIWITT
+519 NGIWITT

-590 VEKGLELLEGTI
+590 VEKGLELLKTFI
-602 NDEAYFKITE
+602 NGKEC
-612 DDKVKMVDKLYS
+612 VKMKEKYKVEMVKILYS
-624 KESLKGTA
+624 KESLEGTA
-632 FQKNFNRA
+632 FEKRFTSA
-640 LEILDTITP
+640 LNILDTITP

-654 REAQNILRN
+654 KDAQNILRN

-674 YNKIEETLIKDYKN
+674 YNKIEETLIKDYEE

-693 TEAYSNEDQQ
+693 INAYSNDDRQ
-703 LIHEIKSKRKKV
+703 LINKIKSKRKKA

-720 KKSVNIPKYKA
+720 KK
-731 KQNIV
+731 
-736 DIDVKGLEDLKIL
+736 L
-749 LYKYDIHEN
+749 
-758 KHTKQIFGKGV
+758 
-769 LMDKEME
+769 
-776 QII
+776 

>member
-9 IETLR
+9 VETLR

-19 LLEQRDILKCCYETS
+19 LLKQMNVLRESYGKN
-34 INKLDFLGKEKFW
+34 INSLDFLEEEIFW
-47 KWLDFVI
+47 QLLDFVI
-54 EFHDVGKAFSPFQKL
+54 EFHDIGKAFSPFQEL
-69 IRSRMDIEINEPE
+69 IKSRMDTKINEPK
-82 ILTDLENNIG
+82 IVTHLENNVG
-92 HNFIS
+92 HNYLS
-97 PAFINYGYLDI
+97 PAFIDYSYIDRKKNKELRA
-108 EDDWDLMDVLI
+108 VLN
-119 QIIVY
+119 QVIVY

-129 IFIDEEFKD
+129 IFIDKDFKN
-138 LVQKALDKDLINKV
+138 LIQKILDEDLINKV
-152 DEIQNEF
+152 YELQHEF
-159 NIRYHIKTK
+159 KVRYPIKTEK
-168 ELSNIYLQGIEKR
+168 LSKVYLQSVEKR

-208 HEVVECSSVM
+208 HEIVECNSNM
-218 NIGEQTENYLMKEFG
+218 NIGEYTEKHLVKEFG

-242 KSNID
+242 KSNRN
-247 KNIILIASTGVGK
+247 KNIILIASTGMGK

-280 VSINALFDRTKN
+280 VSINALFDRAKN
-292 IAGVEES
+292 IIGVGEA
-299 NDAFLGL
+299 NDTFLGL
-306 LHSTAVD
+306 LHSTAID

-390 HKIGGKFMI
+390 HKIGGRFMI

-410 ELEKR
+410 ELKKR
-415 GVIERGVRDSNIA
+415 GVMNSNLA
-428 ESTYNTRKIRHCI
+428 DLTCNTEKIRHCVS
-441 AIVKN
+441 IVEN
-446 SIDENLEKIIQSG
+446 SIDENLGKIIQNG
-459 MNKKILVIVNTVKSA
+459 MNKKVLVIVNTVKSA
-474 VEKYELIEEIVKSK
+474 VEKYELIEEIVKPK
-488 GIDINVNLLHS
+488 GIDVNLNLLHS
-499 MYIQEDRVKLE
+499 MYIQEDRAKLE
-510 KYIKEFASS
+510 KYIKEFADSDS
-519 NSKGIWITT
+519 NGIWITT

-590 VEKGLELLEGTI
+590 VEKGLELLKTFI
-602 NDEAYFKITE
+602 NGKEC
-612 DDKVKMVDKLYS
+612 VKMKEKYKVEMVKILYS
-624 KESLKGTA
+624 KESLEGTA
-632 FQKNFNRA
+632 FEKRFTSA
-640 LEILDTITP
+640 LNILDTITP

-654 REAQNILRN
+654 KDAQNILRN

-674 YNKIEETLIKDYKN
+674 YNKIEETLIKDYEE

-693 TEAYSNEDQQ
+693 INAYSNDDRQ
-703 LIHEIKSKRKKV
+703 LINKIKSKRKKA

-720 KKSVNIPKYKA
+720 KKTVNLP
-731 KQNIV
+731 
-736 DIDVKGLEDLKIL
+736 
-749 LYKYDIHEN
+749 
-758 KHTKQIFGKGV
+758 
-769 LMDKEME
+769 
-776 QII
+776 